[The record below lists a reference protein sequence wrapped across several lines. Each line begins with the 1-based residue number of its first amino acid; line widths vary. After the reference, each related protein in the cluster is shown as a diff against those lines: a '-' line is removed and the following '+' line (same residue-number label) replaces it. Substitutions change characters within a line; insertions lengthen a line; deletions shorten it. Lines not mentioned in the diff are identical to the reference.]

1 MIPAYHFIPPEFIK
15 DVLREGVIRPGNER
29 VDPSRFEG
37 YCGDEINELL
47 RDMREQEKK
56 VNPIA
61 LEVLQNLVDSE
72 INSLCDWQRELK
84 GGPGPGQTQFKCWDL
99 LAKDI
104 DLVFLQA
111 WDWPTFTRV
120 STGLIFDA
128 EELVRKGAA
137 VRTYDLVATYDA
149 MIQDVLTGKWDDHGD
164 VYQAFEDG
172 FERVFKGYQ
181 FTGEEALR
189 LLRRKPTEYDE
200 AQELVWGG
208 ALDVALAVEIVK
220 PGKARKT
227 DKARRT

>member
-1 MIPAYHFIPPEFIK
+1 MIPAYHFIPSESIK
-15 DVLREGVIRPGNER
+15 DVLREGVIRPGSER
-29 VDPSRFEG
+29 VDPSSFEW

-47 RDMREQEKK
+47 RDMREQGKK

-61 LEVLQNLVDSE
+61 LEVLQSLVASE
-72 INSLCDWQRELK
+72 INSLYDWQRELK
-84 GGPGPGQTQFKCWDL
+84 DGPGSGQTQFKCWDL

-111 WDWPTFTRV
+111 WGWPTFTEAN
-120 STGLIFDA
+120 TGLIFDA
-128 EELVRKGAA
+128 EDLVRKGAA
-137 VRTYDLVATYDA
+137 VRTHDLVATYDA
-149 MIQDVLTGKWDDHGD
+149 MIQGVLSGKWDDHGD

-172 FERVFKGYQ
+172 FERIFKGYQ

-189 LLRRKPTEYDE
+189 LLRRKPTKYDE

-208 ALDVALAVEIVK
+208 DLAVALAVEVVK